1 MKWTIEFETKI
12 CKTVIKTY
20 VIDKSRQ
27 SISNFLLCLNTY
39 NNLEVPESSIKMK
52 ISNIKAIL
60 EELNIDNT
68 IPGGILYH
76 YSKQNKR
83 IVENIL
89 DEKCL

>member
-12 CKTVIKTY
+12 CKAVVKTY

-39 NNLEVPESSIKMK
+39 NNLEVPKSSIKMK

-68 IPGGILYH
+68 IPGGILSN
-76 YSKQNKR
+76 YSRQNKR
-83 IVENIL
+83 IVEKIL
-89 DEKCL
+89 EEKCL